1 MNPDVLDSILS
12 GTPIERT
19 RLESE
24 RSRVNESRV
33 AESAARRRLARGRT
47 REKRSE
53 MQESEGREEGW
64 KIAATY
70 ICVYIR
76 RRAGE
81 GARDSRRG
89 EFGEEREEE
98 GRGGGGGVG
107 GIAIKAICC
116 IVPAI
121 RRRQLSPTVLTSS
134 QGLSAA
140 LEHVRFIDLSLFLP
154 RRTSP
159 TKTTLLRA
167 SEARAPRFRCVTPAA
182 NPGCGS
188 CSRQLRLVDR
198 AGFSPRRR
206 RVEGGRSRGG
216 IKFNLAFACRARSE
230 RRLNERRRWSFAT

>member
-1 MNPDVLDSILS
+1 MYVYIYMCMYTYIY
-12 GTPIERT
+12 GER
-19 RLESE
+19 
-24 RSRVNESRV
+24 V
-33 AESAARRRLARGRT
+33 RGRVRGT
-47 REKRSE
+47 
-53 MQESEGREEGW
+53 
-64 KIAATY
+64 
-70 ICVYIR
+70 
-76 RRAGE
+76 AGE
-81 GARDSRRG
+81 ENSGVGRA
-89 EFGEEREEE
+89 
-98 GRGGGGGVG
+98 RGGGGGG

-159 TKTTLLRA
+159 TKTTLLRI

-206 RVEGGRSRGG
+206 RDEGGRSRGG

-230 RRLNERRRWSFAT
+230 SRLNERTSMMVV